1 MRLER
6 KALPAPGMMLV
17 LLGVMAAASVAA
29 FMLVGARGSWDF
41 LLPFRG
47 TKIAAMVLVGT
58 SVAVATVLF
67 QTVSGNRILT
77 PAIMGF
83 DALYALIK
91 TAIVFFLGSGVL
103 AGADSRMMFGVEV
116 AVMVLFSIALYR
128 WLFSGGVRSL
138 HLMMLVGIVLGVL
151 FRSLAAFMQRILDPN
166 AFLTVQDRLFAS
178 FNRPDAEL
186 LAVSAV
192 AVAAVAV
199 LGWRSLRA
207 WDVLALGREGA
218 IALGL
223 DHTRLVTRILLIVA
237 VLVAVSTA
245 LVGPVTFLGLLVA
258 NLAYMLVPTHRH
270 AVVLPAAALVAI
282 TVLVL
287 GQLVLE
293 RVLAFDTALGI
304 VIEFAGGL
312 FFLFLLV
319 RGAAR

>member
-6 KALPAPGMMLV
+6 TLPAPGVMLLV
-17 LLGVMAAASVAA
+17 LCGVAAASIAA
-29 FMLVGARGSWDF
+29 FMLVAARGDWGF

-47 TKIAAMVLVGT
+47 SKVAAMVLVGYA
-58 SVAVATVLF
+58 VAVATVLF

-83 DALYALIK
+83 DALYVLIK
-91 TAIVFFLGSGVL
+91 TGVVFFLGAGVL
-103 AGADSRMMFGVEV
+103 AGADGRVLFVAEV
-116 AVMVLFSIALYR
+116 AVMVLFSVVLYR
-128 WLFSGGVRSL
+128 WLFSGGVRGL

-151 FRSLAAFMQRILDPN
+151 FRALAAFMQRVLDPN
-166 AFLTVQDRLFAS
+166 DFLTVQDKLFAS
-178 FNRPDAEL
+178 FNRPDTDL

-192 AVAAVAV
+192 VVAVVSV

-207 WDVLALGREGA
+207 WDVLILGRDSTT
-218 IALGL
+218 ALGL
-223 DHTRLVTRILLIVA
+223 DHRRQVTQVLLIVA

-270 AVVLPAAALVAI
+270 ALVLPAAALIAI
-282 TVLVL
+282 TVLTL
-287 GQLVLE
+287 GQLILE

>member
-1 MRLER
+1 
-6 KALPAPGMMLV
+6 MLV
-17 LLGVMAAASVAA
+17 VLGGVALAAVAA

-47 TKIAAMVLVGT
+47 GKVAAMVLVGY

-67 QTVSGNRILT
+67 QTVSGNRVLT

-91 TAIVFFLGSGVL
+91 TAIVFFFGSGVL
-103 AGADSRMMFGVEV
+103 AGADSRALFGAEV
-116 AVMVLFSIALYR
+116 TVMVLFSIALYR

-138 HLMMLVGIVLGVL
+138 HLMMLVGIILGVL
-151 FRSLAAFMQRILDPN
+151 FRALAAFMQRILDPN
-166 AFLTVQDRLFAS
+166 AFLTVQDKLFAS
-178 FNRPDAEL
+178 FNSPDTDL

-192 AVAAVAV
+192 AVLAVSV
-199 LGWRSLRA
+199 LGLRSLRA
-207 WDVLALGREGA
+207 WDVLTLGREGA
-218 IALGL
+218 ITLGL
-223 DHTRLVTRILLIVA
+223 DHRRLVTRVLLIVA

-270 AVVLPAAALVAI
+270 ALLLPAAALIAVA
-282 TVLVL
+282 VLTL

-304 VIEFAGGL
+304 VIEFVGGL

>member
-1 MRLER
+1 
-6 KALPAPGMMLV
+6 MLV
-17 LLGVMAAASVAA
+17 VLGGVALAAVAA

-47 TKIAAMVLVGT
+47 GKVAAMVLVGY

-67 QTVSGNRILT
+67 QTVSGNRVLT

-91 TAIVFFLGSGVL
+91 TAIVFFFGSGVL
-103 AGADSRMMFGVEV
+103 AGADSRALFGAEV

-138 HLMMLVGIVLGVL
+138 HLMMLVGIILGVL
-151 FRSLAAFMQRILDPN
+151 FRALAAFMQRILDPN
-166 AFLTVQDRLFAS
+166 AFLTVQDKLFAS
-178 FNRPDAEL
+178 FNSPDTDL

-192 AVAAVAV
+192 AVLAVSV
-199 LGWRSLRA
+199 LGLRSLRA
-207 WDVLALGREGA
+207 WDVLTLGREGA
-218 IALGL
+218 ITLGL
-223 DHTRLVTRILLIVA
+223 DHRRLVTRVLLIVA

-270 AVVLPAAALVAI
+270 ALLLPAAALIAVA
-282 TVLVL
+282 VLTL

-304 VIEFAGGL
+304 VIEFVGGL